1 MFISDLHIH
10 SKYSRATSRDCVPE
24 YLDLWAR
31 KKGIA
36 LIGTGDFTHP
46 AWRAELRE
54 KLTPSEEGLYALKE
68 EFRLEGIGNSAD
80 SRPRFMVSGE
90 ISTIYKK
97 NGRVRKVH
105 SLILLP
111 GLDEAEELSARL
123 MAIGNIRS
131 DGRPILGLDCRD
143 LLEITLSC
151 CPSAVFIPAHIWT
164 PHFSLFGA
172 FSGFDSL
179 EECFDDMSSHIH
191 ALETGLSSDPSMN
204 WRVSALDSYVL
215 VSNSDA
221 HSPSKLGREAN
232 IISTDMSYPAVAK
245 ALNGQGGLTGTIE
258 FFPEEG
264 KYHYDGHRACGVCLS
279 PLETKEASGRCPIC
293 GKRLTIGVQHRV
305 DELADRNEGF
315 RPDGAKPFESL
326 APLPE
331 VIAASTGCSTASVK
345 ASALYEL
352 MLRELGPE
360 FYILREAELAD
371 IGRAAGPCVEEGIRR
386 LRMGRVQRTPGY
398 DGEYGKIELLSRQEI
413 DTIGG
418 QLSFLGIQGPKKR
431 AASGTAARRL
441 DMSKAAQKEE
451 TKLSSGLS
459 PLDSLN
465 ETQRQAVT
473 SGSAHTAVIAGPGTG
488 KTKTLVSRIVYLI
501 NERGVKPSEI
511 TAVTFTNKA
520 ALEMKERIAGAL
532 GNKRSA
538 NAVNIG
544 TFHSI
549 CLKLISKHGESVSLI
564 DEYGAR
570 ETAGDIIRELGMK
583 LSPSQFLLGV
593 SSLKCDSLNEGA
605 AIPEEALEMYQQRL
619 MAKGVLDFD
628 DLLLK
633 ALGLYEKDEGSVQ
646 RRCFSHILADEFQDI
661 NSIQYRL
668 INAWGS
674 HGKSIFIIGDPDQS
688 IYGFRGSDPR
698 CFERFKE
705 DFPDT
710 ALIRLT
716 KNYRSTSEIV
726 GCAAPLISKNR
737 GGKRE
742 LSAVRGSGAGVRLIE
757 AESALSEA
765 IFVAKEINR
774 IVGGMDMLDSQRI
787 SAEGAASRTL
797 GFSDIAVLYRTHRQ
811 ADLIERC
818 LQKESVPYVVSGRDD
833 FLMDRDVRSALCFFR
848 FLVDRGD
855 VQALEAYMRTALKC
869 HSELISQFVETLFGG
884 LRAGGSGL
892 TEFGIEAA
900 RAICDERADLC
911 ASLIRK
917 YVDRVKREKPRKLL
931 EAWAE
936 ETGLSSSAQFKKL
949 INTSVFY
956 KNMESF
962 MLDVSY
968 GQEGDV
974 TRSTGRTYPSGAVRL
989 MTLHGSKGLEF
1000 PVVFLCGAGKGCIP
1014 LEAEAGRA
1022 DIEEERRLFFVGTT
1036 RARDELI
1043 LLHSGERT
1051 PFFDD
1056 MPAELISIS
1065 KAVERKALHPVQLSL
1080 L

>member
-1 MFISDLHIH
+1 MFICDLHIH

-24 YLDLWAR
+24 HLDLWAR
-31 KKGIA
+31 KKGIS

-54 KLTPSEEGLYALKE
+54 KLIPVEEGLYALKE
-68 EFRLEGIGNSAD
+68 GFRLEGIGNNPD

-123 MAIGNIRS
+123 EAIGNIRS

-172 FSGFDSL
+172 FSGFDSI
-179 EECFDDMSSHIH
+179 EECFGDMSRHIH
-191 ALETGLSSDPSMN
+191 ALETGLSSDPPMN
-204 WRVSALDSYVL
+204 WRISALDSYVL

-232 IISTDMSYPAVAK
+232 LLSADMSYPAVAK
-245 ALNGQGGLTGTIE
+245 ALNGQGGLAGTIE

-279 PLETKEASGRCPIC
+279 PPETQEASGRCPIC

-331 VIAASTGCSTASVK
+331 VIAASTGCSPASVK
-345 ASALYEL
+345 VSALYEL

-360 FYILREAELAD
+360 FHILREAELAD
-371 IGRAAGPCVEEGIRR
+371 IGRVAGPCVGEGIKR
-386 LRMGRVQRTPGY
+386 LREGRVQRTPGY
-398 DGEYGKIELLSRQEI
+398 DGEYGKIELLSRQEM
-413 DTIGG
+413 DAIGG
-418 QLSFLGIQGPKKR
+418 QLSFLGIQGPRKLT
-431 AASGTAARRL
+431 ASKTAARQR
-441 DMSKAAQKEE
+441 DISKSPKREG
-451 TKLSSGLS
+451 TGPDYVLS
-459 PLDSLN
+459 PLEGLN
-465 ETQRQAVT
+465 ERQREAVT
-473 SGSAHTAVIAGPGTG
+473 SDSPHTAVIAGPGTG
-488 KTKTLVSRIVYLI
+488 KTKTLVSRIAYLI

-520 ALEMKERIAGAL
+520 AAEMKERIGHDL
-532 GNKRSA
+532 GNTRSA

-549 CLKLISKHGESVSLI
+549 CLKLISKRGESVSLI

-570 ETAGDIIRELGMK
+570 EIAGEIIRKLGMK

-593 SSLKCDSLNEGA
+593 SSLKCEAPNAGG
-605 AIPEEALEMYQQRL
+605 AIPREALDMYQEGL
-619 MAKGVLDFD
+619 MVQGVIDFD

-633 ALGLYEKDEGSVQ
+633 ALDLYEKDGEGAQ
-646 RRCFSHILADEFQDI
+646 RRRFTHILADEFQDI
-661 NSIQYRL
+661 NSVQYRL
-668 INAWGS
+668 VKAWGS

-698 CFERFKE
+698 CFERFLA
-705 DFPDT
+705 DFPA
-710 ALIRLT
+710 ALLVRLT
-716 KNYRSTSEIV
+716 ENYRSTPEIV
-726 GCAAPLISKNR
+726 GCAVPVISKNS

-742 LSAVRGSGAGVRLIE
+742 LNAVRGGGAGVRLIA

-774 IVGGMDMLDSQRI
+774 MVGGMDMLDSQRI
-787 SAEGAASRTL
+787 SAEGPASRVL

-818 LQKESVPYVVSGRDD
+818 LQKESIPYVVSGRDD
-833 FLMDRDVRSALCFFR
+833 FLMDKDVRSALCFFR
-848 FLVDRGD
+848 FIMDSGD
-855 VQALEAYMRTALKC
+855 VRALEAYMRTALKC
-869 HSELISQFVETLFGG
+869 HFELTGLFVETLFGG
-884 LRAGGSGL
+884 QGSGGSGL
-892 TEFGIEAA
+892 TEGGLEAA
-900 RAICDERADLC
+900 CAIGDERASLC
-911 ASLIRK
+911 VSLIKK
-917 YVDRVKREKPRKLL
+917 YMGRAKREKPRKLL
-931 EAWAE
+931 ESWAE
-936 ETGLSSSAQFKKL
+936 ETGLSGSAQFKKL

-956 KNMESF
+956 KNMEAF
-962 MLDVSY
+962 MIDASY

-974 TRSTGRTYPSGAVRL
+974 IRSTGKTYPSGAVRL

-1000 PVVFLCGAGKGCIP
+1000 PVAFLCGAGKGCIP
-1014 LEAEAGRA
+1014 LETEAART
-1022 DIEEERRLFFVGTT
+1022 DIEEERRLFFVGIT

-1043 LLHSGERT
+1043 LLHSGERS

-1056 MPAELISIS
+1056 MPAERLLISN
-1065 KAVERKALHPVQLSL
+1065 AVERKAPHPVQLSL

>member
-46 AWRAELRE
+46 AWRDELRE
-54 KLTPSEEGLYALKE
+54 KLMPAEEGLYALKE
-68 EFRLEGIGNSAD
+68 GFRLEGIGNSTD
-80 SRPRFMVSGE
+80 HRPRFMVSGE

-123 MAIGNIRS
+123 EAIGNIRS

-179 EECFDDMSSHIH
+179 EECFGDMSGHIH
-191 ALETGLSSDPSMN
+191 ALETGLSSDPPMN
-204 WRVSALDSYVL
+204 WRISALDSYVL

-232 IISTDMSYPAVAK
+232 LLSADMSYPAVAK
-245 ALNGQGGLTGTIE
+245 ALNGQGGMEGTIE

-279 PLETKEASGRCPIC
+279 PVEAQEAFGRCPIC

-305 DELADRNEGF
+305 DELADRKEGY
-315 RPDGAKPFESL
+315 RPDGVKPFESL

-345 ASALYEL
+345 VSALYEL

-360 FYILREAELAD
+360 FYIMREAEPAD
-371 IGRAAGPCVEEGIRR
+371 VGRVAGPCVEEGIRR

-431 AASGTAARRL
+431 AACKTAARQR
-441 DMSKAAQKEE
+441 DMSKSSEKEE
-451 TKLSSGLS
+451 LGQDCGLS
-459 PLDSLN
+459 PLDRLN
-465 ETQRQAVT
+465 ERQRQAVT
-473 SGSAHTAVIAGPGTG
+473 SGRPHTAVIAGPGTG
-488 KTKTLVSRIVYLI
+488 KTKTLVSRIAYLI
-501 NERGVKPSEI
+501 NECGVKPSEI

-520 ALEMKERIAGAL
+520 AAEMKERIGREL

-549 CLKLISKHGESVSLI
+549 SLKLISKRGESVSLI

-570 ETAGDIIRELGMK
+570 EIAGEIIRKLGMK

-593 SSLKCDSLNEGA
+593 SSLKCEAQGGEA
-605 AIPEEALEMYQQRL
+605 VIPREALDMYQERL
-619 MAKGVLDFD
+619 MDKGVLDFD

-633 ALGLYEKDEGSVQ
+633 ALGLYENDEGSAQ
-646 RRCFSHILADEFQDI
+646 RRCFTHILADEFQDI

-668 INAWGS
+668 IKAWGS

-688 IYGFRGSDPR
+688 IYGFRGSDAR
-698 CFERFKE
+698 CFERFSA
-705 DFPDT
+705 DFPG
-710 ALIRLT
+710 AVVVRLT
-716 KNYRSTSEIV
+716 ENYRSTPEII
-726 GCAAPLISKNR
+726 GCAVSLISNNS

-742 LSAVRGSGAGVRLIE
+742 LNAVRGSGAGVRLIT

-774 IVGGMDMLDSQRI
+774 MVGGMDMLDSQHI
-787 SAEGAASRTL
+787 SAEGPDSRAI

-818 LQKESVPYVVSGRDD
+818 LQKESVPYVVFGRDD
-833 FLMDRDVRSALCFFR
+833 FLMDRDVGSALCFFR
-848 FLVDRGD
+848 FIMYSGD
-855 VQALEAYMRTALKC
+855 VQALEAYMQTALKC
-869 HSELISQFVETLFGG
+869 HKELITQFVETLFG
-884 LRAGGSGL
+884 RPEASGARL
-892 TEFGIEAA
+892 TEDGLEAA
-900 RAICDERADLC
+900 CAIGDERAGLC
-911 ASLIRK
+911 AALIRK
-917 YVDRVKREKPRKLL
+917 YMGRVKREKPRKLL
-931 EAWAE
+931 ESWAE
-936 ETGLSSSAQFKKL
+936 ETGLSGAAQFKKL

-956 KNMESF
+956 KNMEEF
-962 MLDVSY
+962 MSDVSY
-968 GQEGDV
+968 GQEGDLI
-974 TRSTGRTYPSGAVRL
+974 RSTGRIYPSGAVRL

-1000 PVVFLCGAGKGCIP
+1000 PVAFLCGAGKGCIP
-1014 LEAEAGRA
+1014 LEAEVGRA
-1022 DIEEERRLFFVGTT
+1022 DIEEERRLFFVGVT

-1043 LLHSGERT
+1043 LLHSGERS

-1056 MPAELISIS
+1056 MPAELLATSN
-1065 KAVERKALHPVQLSL
+1065 AVERKALHAVQLSL

>member
-31 KKGIA
+31 KKGIV

-326 APLPE
+326 VPLPE

-345 ASALYEL
+345 VSALYEL

-418 QLSFLGIQGPKKR
+418 QLSFLGVQGPKKR

-441 DMSKAAQKEE
+441 DMSKAAEKEE
-451 TKLSSGLS
+451 TKLSSGLR

-520 ALEMKERIAGAL
+520 ALEMKERIGLAL

-538 NAVNIG
+538 NAMNIG

-570 ETAGDIIRELGMK
+570 EIAGDIIRELGMK

-605 AIPEEALEMYQQRL
+605 AIPEEALEMYRQRL

-633 ALGLYEKDEGSVQ
+633 ALSLYEKDEGSVQ

-710 ALIRLT
+710 VLIRLT
-716 KNYRSTSEIV
+716 KNYRSTAEIV

-869 HSELISQFVETLFGG
+869 HSELISQFIETLFGG

-892 TEFGIEAA
+892 TEFGIKAA
-900 RAICDERADLC
+900 RAICDERAGLC

-917 YVDRVKREKPRKLL
+917 YADRVKREKPRKLL

-1022 DIEEERRLFFVGTT
+1022 DIEEERRLFFVGIT

-1043 LLHSGERT
+1043 LLHSGERS

-1056 MPAELISIS
+1056 MPAELLSIS

>member
-151 CPSAVFIPAHIWT
+151 CPSSVFIPAHIWT

-345 ASALYEL
+345 VSALYEL

-441 DMSKAAQKEE
+441 DMSKAAEKEE
-451 TKLSSGLS
+451 TKLSSGLG

-501 NERGVKPSEI
+501 DERGVKPSEI

-726 GCAAPLISKNR
+726 ECAAPLISKNR

-900 RAICDERADLC
+900 RAICDERAGLC

-1014 LEAEAGRA
+1014 LEAGAGRA
-1022 DIEEERRLFFVGTT
+1022 DIEEERRLFFVGIT

-1043 LLHSGERT
+1043 LLHSGERS

-1056 MPAELISIS
+1056 MPAELLSIS